1 MGRGKSFAA
10 VLGTAAFAMLLS
22 AGSASATFHLTKVRE
37 ISPGNGS
44 DNSYVEVQMYAP
56 FQNFL
61 SNGAK
66 IAVVQQHLLAGP
78 GGVLPLLERRQRQQ
92 PGHGAVRRQPAS
104 PSGSKDFNVNL
115 NLQDRPGRRRR
126 LLRERA
132 RVQRL
137 RFLGQLQRQ
146 FDAHDEL
153 RLERRSGTPAPAL
166 TSGMALRRSIA
177 AGCPTALEAERR
189 HQQQRGRLRCHDPQP
204 AEELG
209 RAHGDCLRPNRPD
222 RIPGA
227 TEFPGHGEEEEV
239 QEAQAEPGFR
249 QRRHRARQRQH
260 SGLRGQEEVQE
271 EAEVATRRPA
281 AACLAGR

>member
-1 MGRGKSFAA
+1 MGRGKRFAA
-10 VLGTAAFAMLLS
+10 VLGTAAFAMLLD

-56 FQNFL
+56 FPNFL

-66 IAVVQQHLLAGP
+66 IAVCNNTCSLAPAEFSGFSNVAN
-78 GGVLPLLERRQRQQ
+78 GNSQDTVLFGDTGV
-92 PGHGAVRRQPAS
+92 

-115 NLQDRPGRRRR
+115 NLQDDQAGGAVCYVSEPGYSDCVSWGNFSANST
-126 LLRERA
+126 LTMNYDSSA
-132 RVQRL
+132 
-137 RFLGQLQRQ
+137 
-146 FDAHDEL
+146 AP
-153 RLERRSGTPAPAL
+153 GTPAPAL
-166 TSGMALRRSIA
+166 TSGMALRRSISA
-177 AGCPTALEAERR
+177 ACRRLWRRATTPTKC
-189 HQQQRGRLRCHDPQP
+189 GRLRCHDPQP

-222 RIPGA
+222 RVPGA
-227 TEFPGHGEEEEV
+227 TEFPGHGEEDEV